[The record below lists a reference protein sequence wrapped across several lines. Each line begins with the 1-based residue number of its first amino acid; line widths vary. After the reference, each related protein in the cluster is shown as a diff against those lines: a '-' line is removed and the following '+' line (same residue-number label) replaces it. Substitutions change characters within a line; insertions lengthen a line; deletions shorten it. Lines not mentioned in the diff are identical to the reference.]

1 MWNKIVNP
9 KTGRKVNVNS
19 KIGKNVLRNYIKQL
33 GGAEANTTELE
44 CIHET
49 KNDCKND
56 FHLCKINN
64 ILELNKIP
72 LKINIMQY
80 SDLLNYNLENA
91 YSFDDDEDNI
101 YVVLINSKNNDLV
114 AFTILNI
121 SEKCLYIN
129 YQFVDNKY
137 RSLSIGVFL
146 GFLAIYMGI
155 NLHKNYVFAFGVKS
169 GDDQLVDSPYERKL
183 DGYNH
188 NKWILSQAIL
198 VNKFGF
204 YDGHKLDT
212 DKKLDERKL
221 QHIYT
226 TCGDYAETWLD
237 LQNNIEKYQKYMD
250 NFVNNPKK
258 TLFKYINSVESEGSI

>member
-44 CIHET
+44 CIHNTEY
-49 KNDCKND
+49 DCKND

-80 SDLLNYNLENA
+80 SELLLNYNLEDA
-91 YSFDDDEDNI
+91 YNFEDDEDNI

-169 GDDQLVDSPYERKL
+169 GDEQLVDSPYERKMGL
-183 DGYNH
+183 YND

-212 DKKLDERKL
+212 YDETKS

-250 NFVNNPKK
+250 NFVNYPKK